1 MRHYRI
7 VSDFGYGDK
16 SWLHRMVP
24 EDKVIALLKEVS
36 SNRDPETIEDAEDQ
50 DFTYYIEEDC
60 ESDGEDWDWQDS

>member
-16 SWLHRMVP
+16 FWLHRMVP

-36 SNRDPETIEDAEDQ
+36 NNRDPETIEDAEDQ
-50 DFTYYIEEDC
+50 GFTYYIEED
-60 ESDGEDWDWQDS
+60 DVNDIEDWDWQDS

>member
-7 VSDFGYGDK
+7 VADFGYGDK
-16 SWLHRMVP
+16 SWLYRMVP

-50 DFTYYIEEDC
+50 DFTYYIEEDS
-60 ESDGEDWDWQDS
+60 ENDVEDWDWQDS